1 MLLIKD
7 LKKTFQ
13 NGTKALQGVN
23 LEIDSGEFVTILG
36 PSGSGKT
43 TLLRSI
49 NGLENIDEG
58 KIVFARLV
66 EVQQDIQNLTR
77 KIEILQAA
85 AITLNVKIKDQLS
98 EEMKTTLEDVAEAS

>member
-1 MLLIKD
+1 MNLGNLMETMKD
-7 LKKTFQ
+7 E
-13 NGTKALQGVN
+13 V
-23 LEIDSGEFVTILG
+23 
-36 PSGSGKT
+36 
-43 TLLRSI
+43 SI
-49 NGLENIDEG
+49 AMHEADKFSDEG

-98 EEMKTTLEDVAEAS
+98 EEMKTTLGDVAEAS

>member
-1 MLLIKD
+1 MSE
-7 LKKTFQ
+7 
-13 NGTKALQGVN
+13 G
-23 LEIDSGEFVTILG
+23 
-36 PSGSGKT
+36 
-43 TLLRSI
+43 
-49 NGLENIDEG
+49 NITYVLDDVSYEADKFTDEG

-98 EEMKTTLEDVAEAS
+98 EEMKATLGDVAEAS